1 MCKYALGRA
10 TGVSRHLQTTG
21 AGAGSAG
28 YGQGRAAG
36 AEEVYGFSPA
46 GVLTTI
52 AATTPET
59 DGTAP
64 SAAVAVSAVGGVA
77 VPAGGGDARVEFSGT
92 MPTRVGRTTYT
103 YDAAGRV
110 TRTVTKRISR
120 KPLVRNFYYATG
132 EQPIGF
138 DSSDAPGVGW
148 RYVYDGLGRR
158 VAKETVA
165 NMPVSMIEA
174 RVP

>member
-1 MCKYALGRA
+1 M
-10 TGVSRHLQTTG
+10 
-21 AGAGSAG
+21 
-28 YGQGRAAG
+28 
-36 AEEVYGFSPA
+36 
-46 GVLTTI
+46 
-52 AATTPET
+52 
-59 DGTAP
+59 
-64 SAAVAVSAVGGVA
+64 
-77 VPAGGGDARVEFSGT
+77 
-92 MPTRVGRTTYT
+92 TRVGSTTYT
-103 YDAAGRV
+103 YDAAERV
-110 TRTVTKRISR
+110 MRTVTKRISK

-132 EQPIGF
+132 EWPIGF